1 MAATPFSSFIRSW
14 WLVVGQRVFWGVVG
28 ETGILS
34 RGLCFEERGF
44 RGLPGAHLD
53 FGPKTI
59 VDSEEG
65 GVRWKKQSS
74 MSCCS
79 SSRNLSF
86 INHPLPPPWFPTPLG
101 LASITSE
108 SSITGQKS
116 PAAWKWLKCTH
127 VSMFIR
133 HTHLHVL
140 QSPHS
145 CHPACFWHKHSPPH
159 LQHTHSVCVC
169 HQSGGLKTTN
179 SRSLQGREGAAT
191 EVLICCCYRVCVG
204 QVTSL
209 PLFSDNR
216 SFTQQ
221 WHYAPSTAIH
231 RLLGKTR
238 IPAVVDKH
246 KSTHAQALW
255 NTPIPATQG
264 MHTNILTCTYTSSG
278 CSICRHLS
286 TTHMHLS

>member
-1 MAATPFSSFIRSW
+1 MYEYICAQSRVSRQQTWGGAASLDSWRRKRRVSTAMAATPFSSFIRSW

-133 HTHLHVL
+133 HTHTCMFSSLHIHATL
-140 QSPHS
+140 LAFDTNTALPTCST
-145 CHPACFWHKHSPPH
+145 
-159 LQHTHSVCVC
+159 HTVCVYVIKAVGWKLQTQGLC
-169 HQSGGLKTTN
+169 RGGKELPQ
-179 SRSLQGREGAAT
+179 RFWYVVAT
-191 EVLICCCYRVCVG
+191 ECVWG
-204 QVTSL
+204 KWPPCLCSVITDHLLNNGTMHHPQ
-209 PLFSDNR
+209 LF
-216 SFTQQ
+216 TV
-221 WHYAPSTAIH
+221 Y
-231 RLLGKTR
+231 
-238 IPAVVDKH
+238 
-246 KSTHAQALW
+246 
-255 NTPIPATQG
+255 
-264 MHTNILTCTYTSSG
+264 
-278 CSICRHLS
+278 
-286 TTHMHLS
+286 